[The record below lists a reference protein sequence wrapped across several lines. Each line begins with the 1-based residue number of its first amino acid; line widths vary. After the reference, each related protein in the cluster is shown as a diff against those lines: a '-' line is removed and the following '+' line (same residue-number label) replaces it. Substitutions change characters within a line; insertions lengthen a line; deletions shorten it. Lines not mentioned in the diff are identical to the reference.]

1 MDKLIFFLSKNPGV
15 QAIVNIA
22 SLASLIIT
30 IIILIRVSKITRSY
44 LFKVRAPQH
53 IKKLKDIA
61 QNIVRQLSDYENNK
75 DSISRQLTSAEV
87 QLEQLQKKSTGKDSD
102 KIKSLRNKMKNSS
115 ILETREGIFAIYCGL
130 IGISEALEESL
141 EDRRW
146 GN

>member
-22 SLASLIIT
+22 SIASLIIT
-30 IIILIRVSKITRSY
+30 IIIWLRVSKITRSF
-44 LFKVRAPQH
+44 LFMVRAPQH
-53 IKKLKDIA
+53 IIIIKDIA

-75 DSISRQLTSAEV
+75 DAIKRQLTSAEV
-87 QLEQLQKKSTGKDSD
+87 QLELLQIKTSGKDSD
-102 KIKSLRNKMKNSS
+102 KIKSLRIIMKNSS
-115 ILETREGIFAIYCGL
+115 ILETREGILAVYRGL

-141 EDRRW
+141 EDRKW